1 MLDSLRHDL
10 RYAVRALR
18 RSPAFAVVAVL
29 SLALGMGANTAI
41 FSLINAVMLK
51 TVRVSHPEQLLQVTM
66 ASPQFFSNP
75 LWEQIRDRQDVL
87 SSIFAYGRWRFNLAQ
102 GGEARYVNGQFVSGH
117 YFDTLGVRSVL
128 GRTLAPA
135 DDQRGCAGAAVLSY
149 GFWQREYGGGS
160 GVLGKTISLDNHS
173 LEIVG
178 VAEPRFTGID
188 VGATVDVLVPL
199 CAEKIV
205 HGETSNLDINVLPQN
220 HLLYA
225 WLRVIGRPKPGLS
238 ASQVAARLRAL
249 APQIYRATLPRD
261 WRPDEQAGYLSRTL
275 DAQPVAKGLSFVR
288 DQYSEVLLIL
298 MAISAIVLLIACAN
312 VANLLLARSAARQ
325 REIAIR
331 MALGSGRSRLIRQLL
346 TESLL
351 L

>member
-29 SLALGMGANTAI
+29 SLALGMGAHTAI

-75 LWEQIRDRQDVL
+75 LWEQVRDRQDVL

-102 GGEARYVNGQFVSGH
+102 GGEARYANGQFVSGH
-117 YFDTLGVRSVL
+117 YFETLGVRSVL

-160 GVLGKTISLDNHS
+160 GVLGKTISLDNHP

-205 HGETSNLDINVLPQN
+205 HGETSNLDISGLMHGNVM
-220 HLLYA
+220 
-225 WLRVIGRPKPGLS
+225 R
-238 ASQVAARLRAL
+238 
-249 APQIYRATLPRD
+249 
-261 WRPDEQAGYLSRTL
+261 
-275 DAQPVAKGLSFVR
+275 
-288 DQYSEVLLIL
+288 
-298 MAISAIVLLIACAN
+298 
-312 VANLLLARSAARQ
+312 
-325 REIAIR
+325 
-331 MALGSGRSRLIRQLL
+331 
-346 TESLL
+346 
-351 L
+351 